1 MNRIFSMKIT
11 ALCIIRFQNFICLWQ
26 LTFGWLMH
34 SFYSSD
40 VCFLSSLVNYN
51 TFPLA
56 SLIWLPIRI
65 IDLAWYSQG
74 AQSCCEL
81 RWGKK
86 KKKET
91 FSEPQSQYLE
101 NSSLQLGNND
111 CFAGR
116 MNYPLLGMFFQH
128 RLAQFSYDTDASV
141 TFQWNLNTDQRH

>member
-11 ALCIIRFQNFICLWQ
+11 ALCIIRFQNCICLWR

-34 SFYSSD
+34 SFHSSD
-40 VCFLSSLVNYN
+40 ACFLSSLVNYN
-51 TFPLA
+51 RFPPA

-86 KKKET
+86 KRKKKHFQNQNHSTWKTVHSSWATMTVSLAEWIT
-91 FSEPQSQYLE
+91 LCSECSS
-101 NSSLQLGNND
+101 NIDWRSSLMTQ
-111 CFAGR
+111 
-116 MNYPLLGMFFQH
+116 MLLSPF
-128 RLAQFSYDTDASV
+128 
-141 TFQWNLNTDQRH
+141 NEI